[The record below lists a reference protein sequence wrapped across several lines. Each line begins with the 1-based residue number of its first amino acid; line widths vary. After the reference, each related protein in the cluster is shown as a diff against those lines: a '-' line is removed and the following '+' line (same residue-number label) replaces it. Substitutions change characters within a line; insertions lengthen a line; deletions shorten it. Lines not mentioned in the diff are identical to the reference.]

1 LEEFKTIAITHKG
14 TEIKDIG
21 KLHVSDDQ
29 IEARLAH
36 LKAETGVDE
45 LLYISTCNRVEF
57 ITLTNA
63 SLSDEFVHKFFQAFN
78 PEWSTEEVN
87 WAVGQARLYQGER
100 ALQHFFY
107 VASSVDS
114 LVVGEREIIT
124 QVRQAYE
131 QCSRFNLT
139 GDKLRLLVRSTIE
152 TAKRIYTETQIAQN
166 PVSVVS
172 LAYRKLREVD
182 LDPKPRIVMIG
193 AGQTNQTM
201 GQYLKKAPYGELTVY
216 NRTAKKAVE
225 LAKMLDGKGHGLDTI
240 ANHDSGLDIL
250 ITCTGS
256 DSTIVDK
263 DLFEQLTKSD
273 SGKKVVVDLAI
284 PSDVDRS
291 ALNGNVTYIGISD
304 LKDEAR
310 KNLELRQKELEKCK
324 QIIVES
330 ITEFEHLLR
339 ERDVELAMKDVPNQ
353 VKKIKEKALNEVFAK
368 DLANLDEE
376 SKEVLEKV
384 IQYMEKKYISGPMKL
399 AKEIMKKG

>member
-1 LEEFKTIAITHKG
+1 MEQFKTIAITHKG

-36 LKAETGVDE
+36 LKQETGVDE

-57 ITLTNA
+57 MTLTES
-63 SLSDEFVHKFFQAFN
+63 SLSDEFIKKFFTAFN
-78 PEWSTEEVN
+78 PKWTEEEVN
-87 WAVGQARLYQGER
+87 WAANQARLYQGVR

-131 QCSRFNLT
+131 QCSELNLT
-139 GDKLRLLVRSTIE
+139 GDRFRLLVRSTIE

-172 LAYRKLREVD
+172 LAYRKLRNVD
-182 LDPKPRIVMIG
+182 LEPKPNIVMIG

-201 GQYLKKAPYGELTVY
+201 GQYLKKAPYGNLTVY
-216 NRTAKKAVE
+216 NRTAEKAKS
-225 LAKMLDGKGHGLDTI
+225 LAETLEGKGFGLDRI
-240 ANHDSGLDIL
+240 QEHQGGLDIL
-250 ITCTGS
+250 ISCTGS
-256 DSTIVDK
+256 DSTIVDQE
-263 DLFEQLTKSD
+263 LFSKLTEAD

-284 PSDVDRS
+284 PSDIDRN
-291 ALNGNVTYIGISD
+291 ALNGNVVYIGIED

-324 QIIVES
+324 QIIRES
-330 ITEFEHLLR
+330 IAEFEHLLR
-339 ERDVELAMKDVPNQ
+339 ERDVELAMRDVPQQ
-353 VKKIKEKALNEVFAK
+353 VKKIKEKALTKVFVK
-368 DLANLDEE
+368 EIDGLDEE